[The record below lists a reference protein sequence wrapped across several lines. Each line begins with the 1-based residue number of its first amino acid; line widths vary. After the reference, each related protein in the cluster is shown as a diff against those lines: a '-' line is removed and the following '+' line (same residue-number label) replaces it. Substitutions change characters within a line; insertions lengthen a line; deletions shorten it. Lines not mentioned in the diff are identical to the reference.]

1 MNAYSIVLQRFG
13 VLTDYDSMINEDVE
27 LLKDWL
33 LCTRKNFALIFQQNL
48 DNLCVSIKNR
58 ETMKSQVDSS
68 AQMFKTLRN
77 SGVYQAFLNT
87 EILMADVH
95 Q

>member
-1 MNAYSIVLQRFG
+1 MKMLK
-13 VLTDYDSMINEDVE
+13 L

-58 ETMKSQVDSS
+58 ETMKSRVDSS